1 VRLSLAILFVAKRK
15 RMKSTDEIDDP
26 TWHDIFDRDAE
37 IKRLKA
43 QTPRSNEIHE
53 DFQGLRRVTG
63 HGDFLIERLSRSR
76 WIVKLNDET
85 IILCNRRGRRVR
97 GTLGTRIEGES

>member
-1 VRLSLAILFVAKRK
+1 MEHELYQRK
-15 RMKSTDEIDDP
+15 RMKSADEIDDP

-37 IKRLKA
+37 IKRLKVELES

-53 DFQGLRRVTG
+53 DFQGLRRVAG
-63 HGDFLIERLSRSR
+63 RGDFSIERLSRSR
-76 WIVKLNDET
+76 WVVKLNDET

-97 GTLGTRIEGES
+97 GALGTRIDGES